1 MAGIIRAFGDQS
13 PILGDEVFLADGSV
27 VIGDVILG
35 RRSSVWFNAVIRG
48 DAGKIRI
55 GQQTNIQ
62 DGCVVHVTSGK
73 FDTRIGESV
82 TIGHRAVLHGCTIGE
97 VSLIGIGAIVMD
109 GAEIGAE
116 SIIGAGSLVAPGSKI
131 PTHSLALGSP
141 ARVVR
146 ALTEAEVEFLH
157 QSARNYVG
165 YASLYLAAK

>member
-1 MAGIIRAFGDQS
+1 MTIDSTAFVHPDAVVLGQVSLGPRSSIWPTAVLRADTDR
-13 PILGDEVFLADGSV
+13 IE
-27 VIGDVILG
+27 IGDDSNVQDGAVLHADEGIPCLIG
-35 RRSSVWFNAVIRG
+35 RR
-48 DAGKIRI
+48 
-55 GQQTNIQ
+55 
-62 DGCVVHVTSGK
+62 
-73 FDTRIGESV
+73 V